1 MPNFDKT
8 GPAGKGPV
16 TGRGQGNCSNK
27 GQANSAKN
35 GLGRGRGCGMMKG
48 CGMGISLDDQ
58 EKILE
63 DRLEAIRKAK
73 K

>member
-8 GPAGKGPV
+8 GPAGKGPM
-16 TGRGQGNCSNK
+16 TGMGQGKCSGK
-27 GQANSAKN
+27 GKAVIPQN
-35 GLGRGRGCGMMKG
+35 GLGRGRGCRMGAG
-48 CGMGISLDDQ
+48 CASISLDDQ

-63 DRLEAIRKAK
+63 DRLKAIRAAK